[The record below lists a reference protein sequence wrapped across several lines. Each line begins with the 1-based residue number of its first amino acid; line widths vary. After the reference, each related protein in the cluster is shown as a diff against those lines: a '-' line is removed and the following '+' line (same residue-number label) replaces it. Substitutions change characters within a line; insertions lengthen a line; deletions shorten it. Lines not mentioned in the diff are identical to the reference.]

1 MKDEGIQSIREKTK
15 PFSPLF
21 RFSLLGEFVSERKHH
36 DPILFHDNNNKA
48 IASSGNAIKVS
59 TGKKVSA
66 KIFLE
71 TKVSSEETFV
81 SSEETFVSPEETFV
95 SIRENKKGFPCWG
108 NYKDAF

>member
-59 TGKKVSA
+59 TGKKFQQIFFLKLKFHPRKLLFHPRKLLFRYE
-66 KIFLE
+66 KIRKDSL
-71 TKVSSEETFV
+71 VGGI
-81 SSEETFVSPEETFV
+81 
-95 SIRENKKGFPCWG
+95 IRMPFNGEG
-108 NYKDAF
+108 A

>member
-1 MKDEGIQSIREKTK
+1 MIL
-15 PFSPLF
+15 LF
-21 RFSLLGEFVSERKHH
+21 N
-36 DPILFHDNNNKA
+36 DNQNKA
-48 IASSGNAIKVS
+48 IASSGNAMKVS

-66 KIFLE
+66 NIFLE

-81 SSEETFVSPEETFV
+81 SPEETLV